1 MQTRQSKGTDIFAN
15 HFYEN
20 INDSLCKAFKQIT
33 SQDGHRDK
41 INYSVIRILYF
52 YIIPKVSLCFMVFS
66 NVNYE
71 TC

>member
-33 SQDGHRDK
+33 SQDGHRGK
-41 INYSVIRILYF
+41 MNYSVVTILCF
-52 YIIPKVSLCFMVFS
+52 YTIPEVSLCFMMSS

-71 TC
+71 IC